1 MKSLCLVTVGVLAM
15 TLLIASISLLVA
27 HVFQTVVDL
36 QVKQGTVLKN
46 GTETFEAWEDPPPPV
61 YMQFYF
67 FNVTNPLEVLQGATP
82 LVEEIGPYT
91 YREYRPRVHIQF
103 LDNGTKVSALNPK
116 TYVFEPEKSVGD
128 PEVDLIRTVN
138 IPAVTAM
145 EWTRSTPL
153 RFATEV
159 LLLLYQE
166 SLFTVRSVHELL
178 WGYKDRL
185 LSTIHVLHPEIDPV
199 FGLFSKMN
207 GTDDGEYVFL
217 SGETNYLNFSRIVE
231 WKGKESLSWWT
242 TEACNMIN
250 GTDGTSFHPLI
261 SKDENIYI
269 FSSDFCRSLFLVYDS
284 SGAVAGVPTFRFVP
298 SSMVF
303 ANTSVNPANAGFCVP
318 AGNCPGT
325 GVLNV
330 SVCKQGAPIFLSAPH
345 FYQADPKFV
354 EDIEGMHP
362 RKEYHE
368 TFLDINPLTGLVLQA
383 AKRMQVN
390 VHVRK
395 LPEFFE
401 TGNIRTLIFP
411 VMYINESVLIDE
423 ASASKLRHVLLEAS
437 VVTGIPFVIMAL
449 GIVFGIVFIVLACRS
464 QRITEESTEEERSPL
479 IRTS

>member
-1 MKSLCLVTVGVLAM
+1 MKSLCLVTVGVLSM

-27 HVFQTVVDL
+27 HVFQRVVDL

-67 FNVTNPLEVLQGATP
+67 FNVTNPLEVLQGDTP

-91 YREYRPRVHIQF
+91 YREYRPRVHVQF
-103 LDNGTKVSALNPK
+103 LDNGTRVSALNPK
-116 TYVFEPEKSVGD
+116 TYVFEPQMSVGD
-128 PEVDLIRTVN
+128 PKVDLIRTVN
-138 IPAVTAM
+138 IPAVAAM
-145 EWTRSTPL
+145 EWSRLTSL
-153 RFATEV
+153 QLATEV
-159 LLLLYQE
+159 LLVLYQE
-166 SLFTVRSVHELL
+166 SLFTVHTVHELL
-178 WGYKDRL
+178 WGYKDKL
-185 LSTIHVLHPEIDPV
+185 LSTIHLLRPEVDPV
-199 FGLFSKMN
+199 FGFFSKMN

-217 SGETNYLNFSRIVE
+217 SGETDYLNFSRIVE

-250 GTDGTSFHPLI
+250 GTDGTAFHPLI

-269 FSSDFCRSLFLVYDS
+269 FSSDFCRSLYLVYDS
-284 SGAVAGVPTFRFVP
+284 SGAVADIPTYRFVP
-298 SSMVF
+298 SAMVF
-303 ANTSVNPANAGFCVP
+303 ANTTVNPDNAGFCVP
-318 AGNCPGT
+318 PGNCPGT

-330 SVCKQGAPIFLSAPH
+330 SICKQGAPIFISAPH
-345 FYQADPKFV
+345 FYQADPKFIK
-354 EDIEGMHP
+354 DIEGMNP
-362 RKEYHE
+362 KKEYHE
-368 TFLDINPLTGLVLQA
+368 TFLDINPLTGLVLRA
-383 AKRMQVN
+383 AKRMQIN

-423 ASASKLRHVLLEAS
+423 VSANKLKHVLLEAN

-449 GIVFGIVFIVLACRS
+449 GIVFGIVFVVLVCRS
-464 QRITEESTEEERSPL
+464 RGVSEEGGEVL
-479 IRTS
+479 IDSE

>member
-1 MKSLCLVTVGVLAM
+1 
-15 TLLIASISLLVA
+15 
-27 HVFQTVVDL
+27 
-36 QVKQGTVLKN
+36 
-46 GTETFEAWEDPPPPV
+46 
-61 YMQFYF
+61 
-67 FNVTNPLEVLQGATP
+67 
-82 LVEEIGPYT
+82 
-91 YREYRPRVHIQF
+91 
-103 LDNGTKVSALNPK
+103 
-116 TYVFEPEKSVGD
+116 
-128 PEVDLIRTVN
+128 
-138 IPAVTAM
+138 M

-153 RFATEV
+153 QFATEV

-166 SLFTVRSVHELL
+166 SVFTVRSVHQLL

-231 WKGKESLSWWT
+231 WKGKESLNWWT

-261 SKDENIYI
+261 SKDEKIYI

-368 TFLDINPLTGLVLQA
+368 TFLDINPVSA
-383 AKRMQVN
+383 A
-390 VHVRK
+390 
-395 LPEFFE
+395 FFQGFCGWMDPSIE

-411 VMYINESVLIDE
+411 VMYLNESVLIDE
-423 ASASKLRHVLLEAS
+423 ASASKLRHILLEAS

-449 GIVFGIVFIVLACRS
+449 GIAFGVVFVVLVCRS
-464 QRITEESTEEERSPL
+464 RGISEEVSST
-479 IRTS
+479 

>member
-1 MKSLCLVTVGVLAM
+1 MKSLCLVTVGLLAM

-67 FNVTNPLEVLQGATP
+67 FNVTNPLEVLQGDTP

-91 YREYRPRVHIQF
+91 YR
-103 LDNGTKVSALNPK
+103 
-116 TYVFEPEKSVGD
+116 
-128 PEVDLIRTVN
+128 
-138 IPAVTAM
+138 
-145 EWTRSTPL
+145 
-153 RFATEV
+153 
-159 LLLLYQE
+159 
-166 SLFTVRSVHELL
+166 
-178 WGYKDRL
+178 
-185 LSTIHVLHPEIDPV
+185 
-199 FGLFSKMN
+199 
-207 GTDDGEYVFL
+207 
-217 SGETNYLNFSRIVE
+217 
-231 WKGKESLSWWT
+231 SLSWWT
-242 TEACNMIN
+242 TETCNMIN

-269 FSSDFCRSLFLVYDS
+269 FSSDFCRSFYLVYDS
-284 SGAVAGVPTFRFVP
+284 SGTVAGIPTYRFVP
-298 SSMVF
+298 SAMVF
-303 ANTSVNPANAGFCVP
+303 ANTTVNPDNAGFCVP
-318 AGNCPGT
+318 PGNCPGT

-345 FYQADPKFV
+345 FYQADQKFI

-362 RKEYHE
+362 KKEDHE

-383 AKRMQVN
+383 AKRMQIN

-423 ASASKLRHVLLEAS
+423 ESASKLKHVLLEAS

-449 GIVFGIVFIVLACRS
+449 GIVFGIVFIVLVCRS
-464 QRITEESTEEERSPL
+464 RGISEESTEDERSPL